1 MIFVFDIDDTLYDLE
16 DPFKLAFFHMFG
28 HTPSNI
34 HDIFLDFRLYNN
46 KIYEKALLGEITM
59 EEMCIYR
66 AQNAFKDHGIII
78 DESKALEF
86 QLLYLRDKK
95 YIKLNE
101 HVENS
106 LKLLKNYQ
114 IPMGIISN
122 GPHKEQFEKI
132 SYLGV
137 EEYIPRENIF
147 ISEDVG
153 FHKPSVEIFDYARE
167 HILENLLSK
176 ENNQN
181 NIIKHNKYKNEQFDK
196 KMYENTI
203 INNNEKNALFLPKD
217 YRNTYKIHM
226 KNELNNT
233 ENVKQNHLNT
243 NKIIKNKKVIHD
255 YDFFY
260 IGDSYS
266 NDIYGANN
274 AGYKSIWINHRK
286 YSNLN
291 IDSMPDFEIDSFK
304 KLFDLLVYLLTK

>member
-28 HTPSNI
+28 HTPSDI
-34 HDIFLDFRLYNN
+34 HDIFLDFRKYNN
-46 KIYEKALLGEITM
+46 EVYEQALLGEITM

-78 DESKALEF
+78 DEKKALEF
-86 QLLYLRDKK
+86 QLLYLKDKK

-101 HVENS
+101 YIEA
-106 LKLLKNYQ
+106 LLKFLKKKQ

-137 EEYIPRENIF
+137 ERYIPRENIF

-167 HILENLLSK
+167 HILENLLSR

-181 NIIKHNKYKNEQFDK
+181 NVGNHNKYKSEQFDK
-196 KMYENTI
+196 KIYENSTI
-203 INNNEKNALFLPKD
+203 NSISKNSSALPKVS
-217 YRNTYKIHM
+217 RNTCEIHI
-226 KNELNNT
+226 KNKLNNS
-233 ENVKQNHLNT
+233 ENTKQNHLNT
-243 NKIIKNKKVIHD
+243 SKIIKNKKVNSD

-266 NDIYGANN
+266 NDICGAYN
-274 AGYKSIWINHRK
+274 AGYRSIWINHRK
-286 YSNLN
+286 YSHSNMICKADYEL
-291 IDSMPDFEIDSFK
+291 SSFE
-304 KLFDLLVYLLTK
+304 KLFDLIVSLVD